1 MEWAS
6 PWHLKELV
14 IQERGKPC
22 QQKQHKVACDVCHR
36 GDVLLWVWGTRKWTD
51 DNDWGRLRRPRVSG
65 SGWSGTW
72 KQRKGRTGLAIWKH
86 MVQRAYQRLIKDR
99 RGQLRRCEAEKKKE
113 DVRLE
118 RDWEPMAAFF
128 MNVDLFCKSVLKK
141 MTIHH
146 ILHIWNVEDV
156 GLQNKTLI

>member
-99 RGQLRRCEAEKKKE
+99 RGQLRRCEAEKKKRRCE
-113 DVRLE
+113 AGKRLGADGSFLYECGLVLQKCFEKNDHPSYIAYME
-118 RDWEPMAAFF
+118 RRRRRSS
-128 MNVDLFCKSVLKK
+128 K
-141 MTIHH
+141 
-146 ILHIWNVEDV
+146 
-156 GLQNKTLI
+156 

>member
-14 IQERGKPC
+14 IQERGKLC
-22 QQKQHKVACDVCHR
+22 QQKHHKVACDVCHR
-36 GDVLLWVWGTRKWTD
+36 GDVLLWVWSTRKRTD
-51 DNDWGRLRRPRVSG
+51 DNDWGRLKRPRVSG
-65 SGWSGTW
+65 TGWYGTW

-99 RGQLRRCEAEKKKE
+99 RGQLRRCEAEKKKKEE

-128 MNVDLFCKSVLKK
+128 MNVDLFCKCFEKNDHPSYIPYMERRRCRSSK
-141 MTIHH
+141 
-146 ILHIWNVEDV
+146 
-156 GLQNKTLI
+156 

>member
-22 QQKQHKVACDVCHR
+22 QQKHHKVACDVCHR
-36 GDVLLWVWGTRKWTD
+36 GDVLLWVWSTRKRTD
-51 DNDWGRLRRPRVSG
+51 DNDWGRLKRPRVSG
-65 SGWSGTW
+65 TGWYGTW

-99 RGQLRRCEAEKKKE
+99 RGQLRRCEAEKKK
-113 DVRLE
+113 
-118 RDWEPMAAFF
+118 
-128 MNVDLFCKSVLKK
+128 KKK
-141 MTIHH
+141 MWGWKETGSRWQLSLWMWTCSAKVFWKKWPSI
-146 ILHIWNVEDV
+146 IYSIY
-156 GLQNKTLI
+156 GT

>member
-1 MEWAS
+1 MIWD
-6 PWHLKELV
+6 LKAEK
-14 IQERGKPC
+14 GKNRAGNMKAHGTESLP
-22 QQKQHKVACDVCHR
+22 
-36 GDVLLWVWGTRKWTD
+36 LLK
-51 DNDWGRLRRPRVSG
+51 
-65 SGWSGTW
+65 
-72 KQRKGRTGLAIWKH
+72 
-86 MVQRAYQRLIKDR
+86 KDR

-118 RDWEPMAAFF
+118 KDWEPMAAFF

-146 ILHIWNVEDV
+146 IFHIWNVEDV